1 MAFLATL
8 FFSKVDVYTC
18 EGEQDWAMH
27 LRHRNWCRVCNLKD
41 MKDM

>member
-18 EGEQDWAMH
+18 EGEQDCGQCTSGIGIGA
-27 LRHRNWCRVCNLKD
+27 VYAI
-41 MKDM
+41 